1 MDIQSVIVSVEEL
14 NKTKKA
20 IADAI
25 RTKGVDSKG
34 RFSKFPDEIKSIS
47 ASAGPSVNEQDV
59 IHSILYRTKELDWND
74 NTTELPDNFG
84 QGIKF
89 NHLSFPN
96 LVSVDTNNIL
106 EAAIVNKFSAPN
118 LVSCSDMFKS
128 ATVVDIDV
136 PKLQSCRSFCYMGN
150 VANVYLPEVTSISA
164 GVGGAGTTTIVL
176 PKISNLYVFAFQYT
190 NSITQIYLGKD
201 LKEFPVMPS
210 NYISDAP
217 ALTVVLDTPQ
227 AIPVS
232 QYTDTTINNY
242 VSRGGK
248 LIISVLDSAYDS
260 FKASADWNRYSQYL
274 KKRSETP
281 ADRLEFLKKYK
292 LN

>member
-47 ASAGPSVNEQDV
+47 ASGGVNEQDV
-59 IHSILYRTKELDWND
+59 IHSILYKTKELDWND
-74 NTTELPDNFG
+74 NTTELPNNFG

-96 LVSVDTNNIL
+96 LVSVGTNNIL
-106 EAAIVNKFSAPN
+106 EAAIINKCSVPN
-118 LVSCSDMFKS
+118 LVSCSDILKS
-128 ATVVDIDV
+128 ATVGDVDA

-150 VANVYLPEVTSISA
+150 IANIYLPEATSISA
-164 GVGGAGTTTIVL
+164 GVGGAGTTTVVL

-201 LKEFPVMPS
+201 LQEFPVLPS
-210 NYISDAP
+210 NYLSDAP

-232 QYTDTTINNY
+232 SYTNSVINTY
-242 VSRGGK
+242 ISRGEK

-260 FKASADWNRYSQYL
+260 FKASSYWNRYSQYL

-292 LN
+292 VN

>member
-25 RTKGVDSKG
+25 RVKGVDSKG
-34 RFSKFPDEIKSIS
+34 KFSKFPDEIKSIS
-47 ASAGPSVNEQDV
+47 AGGGVNEQDV

-96 LVSVDTNNIL
+96 LVSVDTNSIL
-106 EAAIVNKFSAPN
+106 EAAIINKCSVPN
-118 LVSCSDMFKS
+118 LVSCSDILKS
-128 ATVVDIDV
+128 ATVGDVDV

-150 VANVYLPEVTSISA
+150 IANIYLPEATSISA
-164 GVGGAGTTTIVL
+164 GVGGAGTTTVVL
-176 PKISNLYVFAFQYT
+176 PKISNLYVFAFQYAS
-190 NSITQIYLGKD
+190 SITQIYFGKD
-201 LKEFPVMPS
+201 LQEFPVLPS
-210 NYISDAP
+210 NYLSDAP

-232 QYTDTTINNY
+232 SYTNSVINTY
-242 VSRGGK
+242 ISRGEK

-260 FKASADWNRYSQYL
+260 FKASSYWNRYSQYL

>member
-1 MDIQSVIVSVEEL
+1 MDIQSVIVSIEEL
-14 NKTKKA
+14 NKTKNSIKEA
-20 IADAI
+20 II
-25 RTKGVDSKG
+25 SKGVVSAGK
-34 RFSKFPDEIKSIS
+34 FSKFPDEIKSIS
-47 ASAGPSVNEQDV
+47 AGGGVNEQDV

-74 NTTELPDNFG
+74 NATELPDNFG

-106 EAAIVNKFSAPN
+106 EAAIINKCSVPN
-118 LVSCSDMFKS
+118 LVSCSDILKS
-128 ATVVDIDV
+128 ATVGDVDA

-150 VANVYLPEVTSISA
+150 IANIYLPEATSISA
-164 GVGGAGTTTIVL
+164 GVGGAGTTTVVL
-176 PKISNLYVFAFQYT
+176 PKISNLYVFAFQYAS
-190 NSITQIYLGKD
+190 SITQIYFGKD
-201 LKEFPVMPS
+201 LQEFPILPS
-210 NYISDAP
+210 NYLSDAP

-227 AIPVS
+227 AIPIS
-232 QYTDTTINNY
+232 SYTNNVINTY
-242 VSRGGK
+242 ISRGEK

-260 FKASADWNRYSQYL
+260 FKASAYWNRYSQYL

>member
-47 ASAGPSVNEQDV
+47 ASTGPSVNEQDV

-96 LVSVDTNNIL
+96 LVSVGTNNIL
-106 EAAIVNKFSAPN
+106 EAAIINKCSVPN
-118 LVSCSDMFKS
+118 LVSCSDILKS
-128 ATVVDIDV
+128 ATVGDVDA

-150 VANVYLPEVTSISA
+150 IANIYLPEVTSISA
-164 GVGGAGTTTIVL
+164 GVGGAGTTTVVL

-190 NSITQIYLGKD
+190 NSITQIYFGKD
-201 LKEFPVMPS
+201 LQEFPVLPS
-210 NYISDAP
+210 NYLSDAP

-232 QYTDTTINNY
+232 SYTNSVINTY
-242 VSRGGK
+242 ISRGGK

-260 FKASADWNRYSQYL
+260 FKASSYWNRYSQYL